1 MRERESSFVLFP
13 FLRLILKVRWL
24 ADLEKD
30 NHVPKECYIK
40 DERGGTIYKDFG
52 WKPIKLNLAPGMVD
66 VKERWTKEV
75 CLESFP
81 LDYSTSLEHILLEQG
96 DKKITSTL
104 KKSKLKGHDLALE
117 MMKTD
122 SEITTAFEGIES
134 VAFGVLGNSEPS
146 EIDEE
151 TGDEVWKDVKS
162 LRALLHGATLP
173 KKEGAG
179 VTREAKVIADESFLK
194 ARVYYKCYFSNDVA
208 TDHELPF
215 DGKPYWKFPMKYLL
229 QYNDMPKQVVVYEDI
244 QLQFFTDIRIA
255 MDNKDWQWVKDE
267 NGRWKKQ
274 FAAVTTSMS
283 RRKSDGDKTREAAE
297 QAILECSENEEEAE
311 EKSEKETEETQ
322 AMSEKEVAEDV
333 EEPAKEEPATEES
346 EDIKE
351 EKENSPAA
359 ALEAEP
365 AGNSVS
371 KLEINRPKPDSEA
384 KLQIKSPK
392 PDADGAV
399 LDDSVGRMSIGEV
412 SLEP

>member
-1 MRERESSFVLFP
+1 V
-13 FLRLILKVRWL
+13 
-24 ADLEKD
+24 
-30 NHVPKECYIK
+30 
-40 DERGGTIYKDFG
+40 YKDFG

-66 VKERWTKEV
+66 VKEKWTKEV

-81 LDYSTSLEHILLEQG
+81 LDYSTSLEQILLEQG

-104 KKSKLKGHDLALE
+104 IKSKLKGHDLGIE

-122 SEITTAFEGIES
+122 SEITTEFQGIES
-134 VAFGVLGNSEPS
+134 VAFGVLGNKEPS

-194 ARVYYKCYFSNDVA
+194 ARIYYKCYFSNDVA

-229 QYNDMPKQVVVYEDI
+229 QYNGMPKQIVIYEDV
-244 QLQFFTDIRIA
+244 QLRFFTDIRIA
-255 MDNKDWQWVKDE
+255 MDNKDWEWVKDE

-283 RRKSDGDKTREAAE
+283 RRKSEGDQMREAAE
-297 QAILECSENEEEAE
+297 QAILECSEHEE
-311 EKSEKETEETQ
+311 
-322 AMSEKEVAEDV
+322 
-333 EEPAKEEPATEES
+333 
-346 EDIKE
+346 
-351 EKENSPAA
+351 
-359 ALEAEP
+359 
-365 AGNSVS
+365 
-371 KLEINRPKPDSEA
+371 
-384 KLQIKSPK
+384 
-392 PDADGAV
+392 
-399 LDDSVGRMSIGEV
+399 
-412 SLEP
+412 